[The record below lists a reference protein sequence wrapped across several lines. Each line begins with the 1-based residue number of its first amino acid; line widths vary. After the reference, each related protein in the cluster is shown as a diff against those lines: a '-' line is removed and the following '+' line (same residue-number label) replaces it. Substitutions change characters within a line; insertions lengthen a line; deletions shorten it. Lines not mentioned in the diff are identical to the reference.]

1 MIHPL
6 FVFLALGLAGQA
18 YASDGPV
25 TEINIINEEISPDG
39 FSRVGVLANGTFP
52 GPTISGQKG
61 DHFKIMVNNEL
72 QDKSMVTSTSV
83 HWHGLKQHG
92 SSWADGVASQEL
104 IGTTPICPRNTVTDS
119 EVLSSST
126 IRTTLINCSTM
137 LTMKAPSS
145 RWRTGIVRL
154 HYSLFW
160 QPYLNSHATSQDK
173 PSPQYTGRA
182 VLDSTLINGLG
193 RYKGGPASAL
203 AVVNVE
209 FGKRYRFRLLS
220 MSCDPNFVFSIDDHP
235 LTVIEADGVNTLPL
249 PVDSIQIYA
258 GQRYSFILNA
268 IGTSGNYWIRSNP
281 NMGTMGF
288 EDGTNLA
295 ILRYKDA
302 PEVDPTTMSHEYVN
316 PLKEQN
322 LHPLENPGAPGEP
335 HEDGA
340 DVHLNMAL
348 GFDLNTK
355 QFTLNGAPFV
365 APSVPVL
372 LQILSG
378 AASAESLLPS
388 GSVYSLPPNKTI
400 QISMP
405 AGKSAGSP
413 HPMHLHGHVFD
424 VVRSAGSSEFNFVD
438 PVRRDVV
445 NTGVDG
451 DNVTIRF
458 RTDNAGPWFLH
469 CHIDRHMD
477 GGMAVV
483 FAEDVP
489 GVASAKADVPESW
502 DQLCPIH
509 DALESSE
516 GTAQQRKRA
525 VHAHGHAKRFDSSR
539 DFF

>member
-25 TEINIINEEISPDG
+25 STDINIVNAEISPDG

-52 GPTISGQKG
+52 GPTLSGQKG

-92 SSWADGVASQEL
+92 SSWADGVASVTQCPISPGHSFEYQFHATDQA
-104 IGTTPICPRNTVTDS
+104 GTHWYHS
-119 EVLSSST
+119 HLSTQYCDGLRGPFIVYDPNDPHQLLYDVDDEST
-126 IRTTLINCSTM
+126 IITLADCV
-137 LTMKAPSS
+137 P
-145 RWRTGIVRL
+145 
-154 HYSLFW
+154 
-160 QPYLNSHATSQDK
+160 
-173 PSPQYTGRA
+173 
-182 VLDSTLINGLG
+182 DSTLINGLG

-203 AVVNVE
+203 AVINVE
-209 FGKRYRFRLLS
+209 FGKRYRFRLIS
-220 MSCDPNFVFSIDDHP
+220 MSCDPNYVFSIDDHP

-281 NMGTMGF
+281 NMGAMGF
-288 EDGTNLA
+288 EDGINLA

-302 PEVDPTTMSHEYVN
+302 PELDPTTESHEYVN

-322 LHPLENPGAPGEP
+322 LHPFENPGAPGEP

-340 DVHLNMAL
+340 DIHLNMAL
-348 GFDLNTK
+348 GFDTTTK
-355 QFTLNGAPFV
+355 KFTLNGNSFV
-365 APSVPVL
+365 PPSVPVL

-378 AASAESLLPS
+378 AAPAESLLPS

-458 RTDNAGPWFLH
+458 KTDNAGPWFLH
-469 CHIDRHMD
+469 CHIDRHID

-489 GVASAKADVPESW
+489 GVANAKADVPESW

-509 DALESSE
+509 DALEESSE
-516 GTAQQRKRA
+516 GAGQQRKRA
-525 VHAHGHAKRFDSSR
+525 AHAHRHAKRFDSSR
-539 DFF
+539 DLF

>member
-6 FVFLALGLAGQA
+6 FVFLALGLAGQT

-83 HWHGLKQHG
+83 HWHGLKQH
-92 SSWADGVASQEL
+92 ATQYCDGLRGPFIVYDPNDPHQLLYDVDDE
-104 IGTTPICPRNTVTDS
+104 
-119 EVLSSST
+119 ST
-126 IRTTLINCSTM
+126 IITLADWYVLPNCDLCSI
-137 LTMKAPSS
+137 LL
-145 RWRTGIVRL
+145 R
-154 HYSLFW
+154 HH
-160 QPYLNSHATSQDK
+160 NSK
-173 PSPQYTGRA
+173 
-182 VLDSTLINGLG
+182 G

-209 FGKRYRFRLLS
+209 FGKRL
-220 MSCDPNFVFSIDDHP
+220 V
-235 LTVIEADGVNTLPL
+235 VIEADGVNTLPL

-258 GQRYSFILNA
+258 GELSKFVVPVNTDVKVKVIVRLNTGQRYSFILNA

-509 DALESSE
+509 DAPESSE